1 MVCDGVC
8 VGDSEC
14 DGEKEWLTV
23 GDDDSEC
30 DLDGEYVNECDLDVV
45 WECDDDLVADPE
57 KEWLS
62 VPLPLSVG
70 VRDSVRDSD
79 VDFVGDRVLELEP
92 VDVRDRVIVAVAV
105 DVFEPVYDAETDN
118 VEERDGLLA
127 GDGEPCSDGGHGK
140 FRSQQNAFSAR
151 TSLRGCPAVGRETH
165 RQKWQCNSDR

>member
-8 VGDSEC
+8 VGDSEW

-23 GDDDSEC
+23 GDGDSEC
-30 DLDGEYVNECDLDVV
+30 DFDGEYVNECDLDVV

-127 GDGEPCSDGGHGK
+127 GDGEPCSDGGHGT